1 MKQIILGS
9 VFVFYP
15 LIVFFGLQWVE
26 PAYIALAL
34 VCIAGLRFY
43 NTKATTNIPFI
54 KVAGINIIILLM
66 LSFFSNSSFLLKLYP
81 VVMSLSFLS
90 IFVYSIIKPP
100 TVITLIAGARD
111 KLTVNAVEYTKK
123 VTKVWCVFFLFNGVI
138 AFITIFL
145 SDEIW
150 ALYNGLISYV
160 LMGVLFLGEWIVR
173 KRFKDNDQSD
183 YIT

>member
-34 VCIAGLRFY
+34 VCLAGLRFY
-43 NTKATTNIPFI
+43 YSKTTTNIPFI

-90 IFVYSIIKPP
+90 IFLYSIIKPP
-100 TVITLIAGARD
+100 AVITLIAGTRG
-111 KLTVNAVEYTKK
+111 KLTVNSIEYTKK
-123 VTKVWCVFFLFNGVI
+123 VTKVWCVFFLANALISLV
-138 AFITIFL
+138 TVFL

-173 KRFKDNDQSD
+173 KRFKANDQSD